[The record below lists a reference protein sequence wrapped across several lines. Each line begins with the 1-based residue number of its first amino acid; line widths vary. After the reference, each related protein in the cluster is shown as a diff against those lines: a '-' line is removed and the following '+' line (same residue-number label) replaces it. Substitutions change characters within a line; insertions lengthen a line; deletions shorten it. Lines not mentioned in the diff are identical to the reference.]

1 MVIEMDTMKMF
12 PVLGFVVN
20 NHTKRLLG
28 IISNIAIN
36 NLPYLAQQSVSFL
49 KPATLGE
56 KIQRS
61 SAYIKWL
68 IKVPA

>member
-1 MVIEMDTMKMF
+1 MSITIQKDFLALYVI
-12 PVLGFVVN
+12 LN
-20 NHTKRLLG
+20 N
-28 IISNIAIN
+28 S
-36 NLPYLAQQSVSFL
+36 PYLPQQSVSFL

>member
-20 NHTKRLLG
+20 NHAKGLLG
-28 IISNIAIN
+28 IISNIEQFAI
-36 NLPYLAQQSVSFL
+36 
-49 KPATLGE
+49 LGTTISKFSQTSNTGR

>member
-20 NHTKRLLG
+20 NHTKGLLG
-28 IISNIAIN
+28 IISNIEQFAI
-36 NLPYLAQQSVSFL
+36 
-49 KPATLGE
+49 LGTTISKFSQTSNTGR

>member
-12 PVLGFVVN
+12 SCVLGFVVN
-20 NHTKRLLG
+20 NHTKGLLG
-28 IISNIAIN
+28 IISNIEQ
-36 NLPYLAQQSVSFL
+36 YLAQQSVSFL

-61 SAYIKWL
+61 SPYIKWL

>member
-1 MVIEMDTMKMF
+1 MVIEMDTMKIF
-12 PVLGFVVN
+12 PVLGLLSITIQKDFLAFYVILN
-20 NHTKRLLG
+20 N
-28 IISNIAIN
+28 S
-36 NLPYLAQQSVSFL
+36 PYLAQQSVRFH

-56 KIQRS
+56 QIQRS

>member
-1 MVIEMDTMKMF
+1 MVIEMDTMNIF

-20 NHTKRLLG
+20 NHTKGLLG
-28 IISNIAIN
+28 IISNIEQFAI
-36 NLPYLAQQSVSFL
+36 
-49 KPATLGE
+49 LGTTISKFSQTSNTGR
-56 KIQRS
+56 KIHRS